1 MSSATSTSEEVR
13 VPSEAR
19 VARRDATFQPWHFFI
34 LASLMAATFAV
45 ILSRQST
52 PEHLVLMS
60 LTIAAAGLA
69 AAGFYRMLAPLV
81 GTEQAVQSEPLS
93 ERSRAALE
101 REKALAL
108 RSLKEL
114 EFDRAM
120 MKLSQ
125 KDFDEMAGRLRARA
139 MSLMKQLDEGK
150 VYRTLIERE
159 LSARLAHPP
168 AVAVPGHA
176 SNSPAIGDGLC
187 SCGTRN
193 DSDAVFCKRCGVK
206 LQDTQS

>member
-19 VARRDATFQPWHFFI
+19 VARRDATFQPSHFFI